1 MNSSKCN
8 CRVLLSI
15 VLGSSL
21 VCTSSSVYSYRIF
34 NERVN
39 LLISKAKAGNKRAQY
54 KLGVAYL
61 TGTTVKMNKKKGLYW
76 IKKSASQKYH
86 KAWFRL
92 GEMHYDKKYRMRN
105 YRKSFRWFLKAAKAD
120 HGVSQYYVALH
131 YLKGRGVAR
140 RGSSAL
146 IWAARAKR
154 NGVADAGNL
163 LKEIHV
169 KIVRDL
175 NAAKLRKKRRALAKK
190 KKQAKAKLKRVAQAK
205 ARRAERAR
213 AIADANAKTI
223 ILAEAQAIADAQV
236 LEYSQPIVKETE
248 ITNINDRAL
257 SVIKS
262 KPLNVSKASIEASPR
277 ALISSREWVQNGE
290 PSYFVPSSNNECV
303 QNHNKIKCTSK
314 RIREKRDNH
323 IAHFRYISKISNI
336 SAKGDFKISYRKYYL
351 LVLPDNSGEEAIPET
366 GMGNEVF
373 KLKCRIQN
381 VSQIHCVKPNSTVV
395 LMSTK

>member
-8 CRVLLSI
+8 CRVLLAIMLVS
-15 VLGSSL
+15 GL

-34 NERVN
+34 NERIN
-39 LLISKAKAGNKRAQY
+39 LLLSKAKAGNKRAQY

-61 TGTTVKMNKKKGLYW
+61 VGTTVKINRKKALYW

-105 YRKSFRWFLKAAKAD
+105 YRKSFKWFLKAAKTD
-120 HGVSQYYVALH
+120 HGISQYYVALH

-140 RGSSAL
+140 RSSNAL

-154 NGVADAGNL
+154 NGVTDAANL
-163 LKEIHV
+163 LNEIHI

-175 NAAKLRKKRRALAKK
+175 SAAKLRKKRKILDRKK
-190 KKQAKAKLKRVAQAK
+190 KRANAKLRRIVKAKS
-205 ARRAERAR
+205 RRAERAR
-213 AIADANAKTI
+213 LISYANAKTLM
-223 ILAEAQAIADAQV
+223 LAEAQAIADAQV
-236 LEYSQPIVKETE
+236 SENHRPIVRETDLTE
-248 ITNINDRAL
+248 INERAL
-257 SVIKS
+257 SLIKS
-262 KPLNVSKASIEASPR
+262 KPLNVSKATIEASPR
-277 ALISSREWVQNGE
+277 ALLSSREWIQNGE
-290 PSYFVPSSNNECV
+290 PSYFVPSANNECV
-303 QNHNKIKCTSK
+303 QNYNKIKCTSK
-314 RIREKRDNH
+314 RIREKHDNH
-323 IAHFRYISKISNI
+323 TAHFRYISKITNI
-336 SAKGDFKISYRKYYL
+336 SAKGDFRISYRKYYL
-351 LVLPDNSGEEAIPET
+351 LVLPNKSGEEAIPET
-366 GMGNEVF
+366 GMGNEIF